1 MTILGPPSQDLQDA
15 AAGGSGSSGGGFGG
29 FIADNLGPL
38 VGLAALGLGV
48 SQGRKDREQYNQ
60 PRGYQGEIPDYEF
73 VREQVQDTFMPD
85 RRPGSRGQRYFS
97 DYQYVPPDQAAQ
109 TRQTAFDQALDLRK
123 ENLARAGQPFF
134 DPVKTEPS
142 GIQTIVPG
150 LDYSSRDP
158 APGVDRSG
166 STPTSY
172 IGISGRQYSA
182 EDITDVNQFQF
193 YPDGTAYA
201 PGYGFL
207 NLNIADELMN
217 YAAVVNPDALS
228 ATGTPPTGDETTPEG
243 ETPPTEDEGGTPPEG
258 DETPPADLVQDQFG
272 LSSNDARSVLDNMIF
287 GFTAAS
293 PADFPDIKVGSGDWR
308 RIAQLLDYKDANG
321 RLITPDGYVASM
333 NDTYKFSFDVGTGEK
348 DFYTP
353 VEFRSGDRKLSA
365 EQRGAV
371 EQAARDVVGG
381 ATAIP
386 ESMAQ
391 STSQLE
397 YLNYILSLAG
407 KKFTPKETAKAGG
420 LMALRGGGYLDGAT
434 DGMAD
439 MINASIEGEQ
449 PAALSDG
456 EFVVPADVVSHLGN
470 GNSDAGADVLYGMM
484 ANIRKARTGNTK
496 QGTQIDPNQFM
507 PKQKGMA

>member
-1 MTILGPPSQDLQDA
+1 
-15 AAGGSGSSGGGFGG
+15 
-29 FIADNLGPL
+29 
-38 VGLAALGLGV
+38 
-48 SQGRKDREQYNQ
+48 
-60 PRGYQGEIPDYEF
+60 
-73 VREQVQDTFMPD
+73 
-85 RRPGSRGQRYFS
+85 
-97 DYQYVPPDQAAQ
+97 
-109 TRQTAFDQALDLRK
+109 
-123 ENLARAGQPFF
+123 
-134 DPVKTEPS
+134 
-142 GIQTIVPG
+142 
-150 LDYSSRDP
+150 
-158 APGVDRSG
+158 
-166 STPTSY
+166 
-172 IGISGRQYSA
+172 
-182 EDITDVNQFQF
+182 
-193 YPDGTAYA
+193 
-201 PGYGFL
+201 
-207 NLNIADELMN
+207 
-217 YAAVVNPDALS
+217 
-228 ATGTPPTGDETTPEG
+228 
-243 ETPPTEDEGGTPPEG
+243 
-258 DETPPADLVQDQFG
+258 
-272 LSSNDARSVLDNMIF
+272 MIF
-287 GFTAAS
+287 GFTAKT

-353 VEFRSGDRKLSA
+353 VEFRSGDRRLSA

-371 EQAARDVVGG
+371 EKAARDVVGG

-386 ESMAQ
+386 ESITQ

-439 MINASIEGEQ
+439 MVNASIEGEQ

-456 EFVVPADVVSHLGN
+456 EFVIPADVVSHLGN

-496 QGTQIDPNQFM
+496 QGTQINPNQFM